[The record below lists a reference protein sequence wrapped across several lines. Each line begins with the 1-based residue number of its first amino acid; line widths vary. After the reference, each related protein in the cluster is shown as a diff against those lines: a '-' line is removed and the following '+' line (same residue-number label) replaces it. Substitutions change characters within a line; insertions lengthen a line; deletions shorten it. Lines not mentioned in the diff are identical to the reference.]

1 MRDALH
7 WEKTGKCGIFPKSLS
22 VLWTALPSM
31 SVRFVQS
38 FFIIIPKEENF
49 CKYKMFQPPWDRRVN
64 VETDDEHLGLLCHIR
79 GPHTTR
85 QCNHLEPG
93 FQQSFLCPKFHF
105 RIFIISYILL
115 SRCCMS
121 NLKQNKGDS
130 WEKRIPHLC
139 QWHRNHGT
147 LPGRA
152 WYYINLI
159 GIASFSLLLLSL

>member
-7 WEKTGKCGIFPKSLS
+7 WEKTGKLGIFPKSLS

-79 GPHTTR
+79 GPNTTR

-93 FQQSFLCPKFHF
+93 FYFQISLSHFHHLLYTVIQMLHEQLKTKQ
-105 RIFIISYILL
+105 RWLLRKENTSPLSMAPEPWDAPRSSLIL
-115 SRCCMS
+115 
-121 NLKQNKGDS
+121 
-130 WEKRIPHLC
+130 
-139 QWHRNHGT
+139 
-147 LPGRA
+147 
-152 WYYINLI
+152 Y
-159 GIASFSLLLLSL
+159 

>member
-7 WEKTGKCGIFPKSLS
+7 WEKTGKLGIFPKSLS

-31 SVRFVQS
+31 PVRFVQS

-93 FQQSFLCPKFHF
+93 FYFQQSFFVQLFEISLPHFHHLL
-105 RIFIISYILL
+105 YTLL

-152 WYYINLI
+152 
-159 GIASFSLLLLSL
+159 